1 MTEVNQTLR
10 LEDTPKITNKNF
22 DGGIALVFNIINT
35 ETKYKYRENAFNSEL
50 IKDEETKYIHH
61 FK

>member
-22 DGGIALVFNIINT
+22 DGGIAAVLNSINT
-35 ETKYKYRENAFNSEL
+35 ETNTGKFFVNFL
-50 IKDEETKYIHH
+50 
-61 FK
+61 